1 MFTVD
6 LIANDIQ
13 KQVVI
18 KKYISL
24 NGNKNEIVN

>member
-6 LIANDIQ
+6 LIANDIK